1 MNIYKKRGQPN
12 HKEKLLIKKL
22 TEYFNQHPERY
33 VEYTP
38 AVDFEEL
45 KKAHDYFLT
54 EEAVVLEETKS
65 HESDPIEDRQS
76 DLFTPQEDPINRDE
90 PKIREYVLN
99 SELSDQKASKAHPS
113 SSYAEPTSFKES
125 FEILDEDDQIREE
138 KKGPINERPIP
149 PKDKTPDPDAK
160 IKRKSKKKFTKYA
173 VDAVCALAGRGIVW
187 FATKDITEERLQ
199 ELVMNDEISDA
210 SLKMLVYLDH
220 NTQGTVKQ
228 FFNLHV
234 TKAQDLANFTED
246 ERDDLSDALEDWMEF
261 KKIEINPTVQLGT
274 ILLGMIFNRAMAAL
288 QYKAETTS
296 VLNQLRNIH
305 AGELQKVHS
314 TPPPAEQ
321 QKSEPTPEPVEGEY
335 DTEQEKTEE

>member
-1 MNIYKKRGQPN
+1 
-12 HKEKLLIKKL
+12 
-22 TEYFNQHPERY
+22 
-33 VEYTP
+33 
-38 AVDFEEL
+38 
-45 KKAHDYFLT
+45 
-54 EEAVVLEETKS
+54 
-65 HESDPIEDRQS
+65 
-76 DLFTPQEDPINRDE
+76 
-90 PKIREYVLN
+90 
-99 SELSDQKASKAHPS
+99 
-113 SSYAEPTSFKES
+113 
-125 FEILDEDDQIREE
+125 
-138 KKGPINERPIP
+138 
-149 PKDKTPDPDAK
+149 
-160 IKRKSKKKFTKYA
+160 
-173 VDAVCALAGRGIVW
+173 
-187 FATKDITEERLQ
+187 
-199 ELVMNDEISDA
+199 
-210 SLKMLVYLDH
+210 MLVYLDH